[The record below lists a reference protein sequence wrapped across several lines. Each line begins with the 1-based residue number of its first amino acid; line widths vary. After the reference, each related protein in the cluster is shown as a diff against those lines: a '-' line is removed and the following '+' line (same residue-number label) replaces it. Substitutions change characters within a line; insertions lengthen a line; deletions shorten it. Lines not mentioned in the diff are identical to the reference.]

1 MKLKLPLQF
10 ILSIFISF
18 IIGYFTYS
26 KIEDV
31 SSKSTLK
38 DFFKISDLPNSTN
51 YDQKKIRYKTQ
62 IYIYESK
69 DQLLTTKLDSECEKL
84 DKKMGSIN
92 ITHDKYT
99 DYFGF
104 EITTNKNRKILD
116 SCFEDYVKI
125 IETKYN
131 DLVLKIEED
140 YSSNLNNPLVVKEY
154 VEQNFGDGI
163 NLAQIIML
171 MVDQKLDSLET
182 YNFIELLKKN
192 SPIEIIRYE
201 FTKVQFSKRNYFIS
215 IFIIVFGSIII
226 FSYHKIFF
234 SSKIFKKLK
243 KII

>member
-18 IIGYFTYS
+18 IIGFLTYS
-26 KIEDV
+26 KIENV
-31 SSKSTLK
+31 NSKSTLK
-38 DFFKISDLPNSTN
+38 AFFKINDFPYSTN
-51 YDQKKIRYKTQ
+51 YAQRKIRHKTQ

-84 DKKMGSIN
+84 DKRMGSIN

-131 DLVLKIEED
+131 NLVLKIEED
-140 YSSNLNNPLVVKEY
+140 YSSNLNNPLAVKEY

-163 NLAQIIML
+163 NSAELIML
-171 MVDQKLDSLET
+171 MIDQKLGSLET

-192 SPIEIIRYE
+192 NPIEIIRYE
-201 FTKVQFSKRNYFIS
+201 VTNVQFSKRNYFIS

-226 FSYHKIFF
+226 FSNRKIFF
-234 SSKIFKKLK
+234 SSKIFKKIK